1 MDRSQV
7 LDRLRDHR
15 AELAGMGVRSLALFG
30 SVARGEAT
38 VGSDVD
44 VLVEFDVPV
53 GLFEYFAV
61 KERLEGILGVRVA
74 LVTPGGLKPAIR
86 ERVLSEAI
94 SAA

>member
-15 AELAGMGVRSLALFG
+15 AELAAMGVESLALFG

-38 VGSDVD
+38 VGSD
-44 VLVEFDVPV
+44 
-53 GLFEYFAV
+53 
-61 KERLEGILGVRVA
+61 
-74 LVTPGGLKPAIR
+74 TPGGLKPAIR